1 MTVLPT
7 QGDVGPTGLQEV
19 TTLVSTLVTVVVAVP
34 TLAHVNCD
42 GQEPWMVV
50 VNGIVTVSVGPQGV

>member
-34 TLAHVNCD
+34 TLAQD
-42 GQEPWMVV
+42 D
-50 VNGIVTVSVGPQGV
+50 